1 MLKKRD
7 YNNAVAADMAVQ
19 PAAHFSAQEG
29 TVLSSQFI
37 FVLPTGSIA
46 FWINLFDLVIDHNMP
61 YLKSW
66 NAPND

>member
-19 PAAHFSAQEG
+19 PAAQKG
-29 TVLSSQFI
+29 TVLSTCSSQFI

-46 FWINLFDLVIDHNMP
+46 FWINLFDLVIDHSMP
-61 YLKSW
+61 YPKSW